1 MKYFTIFIILSFI
14 NINFINAATSI
25 DDKILEITCLGKY
38 TGVFHNFIYISQN
51 QTSNDYYVIRTPW
64 LLTYPKNLKNALKK
78 KKLYIYN
85 KNPTDKCG
93 WTTLAHIKNIGI
105 STGTIYKKN
114 NTILELNSILTE
126 ILSNNYP
133 TLEILLIVIGSFLAT
148 SLFIYIYI
156 KCNSYKYNN
165 NNNYNSYV

>member
-78 KKLYIYN
+78 KNYIFI
-85 KNPTDKCG
+85 
-93 WTTLAHIKNIGI
+93 IKIQ
-105 STGTIYKKN
+105 
-114 NTILELNSILTE
+114 
-126 ILSNNYP
+126 
-133 TLEILLIVIGSFLAT
+133 LINVDGLH
-148 SLFIYIYI
+148 
-156 KCNSYKYNN
+156 
-165 NNNYNSYV
+165 